1 MNGEKE
7 QWKKSISSQFE
18 SCALSTKVDAHDFK
32 NARAGVP
39 MLLGDLPSFK
49 IYFLNLILNYS

>member
-18 SCALSTKVDAHDFK
+18 SCALSIKVDAHDFK

-39 MLLGDLPSFK
+39 MLLGSAIF
-49 IYFLNLILNYS
+49 